1 MIRMMANL
9 AMKNSQMK
17 MLLNH
22 IDYCMSNR
30 RKNACL
36 VIKKYQIAMLL
47 QEKYNLTKIVV
58 DLREEVTLINSKVN
72 GMTKLVCMLDCGYE
86 ILDEI
91 FGV

>member
-1 MIRMMANL
+1 
-9 AMKNSQMK
+9 
-17 MLLNH
+17 
-22 IDYCMSNR
+22 
-30 RKNACL
+30 
-36 VIKKYQIAMLL
+36 MLL

-72 GMTKLVCMLDCGYE
+72 GMTKLVCVLDCGYE